1 MILRLS
7 IEMGLKKGVV
17 INSYGLK
24 RAKKISAK
32 KGGEISS
39 GNKDSTTE
47 NGKSHSTFTSSYFIN

>member
-24 RAKKISAK
+24 RAKKMSAK

-39 GNKDSTTE
+39 GKRIVPQRM
-47 NGKSHSTFTSSYFIN
+47 GKAIQHLPVVLL